1 MKLLITILKE
11 IQFTMIVV
19 CVLIAAVM
27 CGAVAAA
34 CYYSIVNYS
43 NTIF

>member
-11 IQFTMIVV
+11 IQFTMIIVFF
-19 CVLIAAVM
+19 LMTAVM

-34 CYYSIVNYS
+34 FYCSLFINYR
-43 NTIF
+43 

>member
-19 CVLIAAVM
+19 GFLIAGVM

-34 CYYSIVNYS
+34 LYFSLFNNYCAP
-43 NTIF
+43 